1 MKYIEKHFDTNA
13 VINHEKKLVELQ
25 LDENSLLLPN
35 IHSGKTGGQLYKL
48 VREMDTLPALKK
60 QMYTEQGGVCCYCG
74 MNLDYPFDP
83 QYRLEHVFP
92 KDTHRELVG
101 EYKNLLLSC
110 RATRAEMRL
119 REQATTKNER
129 KRFMHCDEAKGAQE
143 ITYSPLDKACE
154 SVFWYDLKGSIHH
167 RNDKAERDINILGLA
182 GDYLT
187 SRRQAVIESLL
198 MNEDVLNDNDLIAFR
213 EGLEKPNKEGR
224 YAEFYF
230 VLIDAINQLL
240 P

>member
-35 IHSGKTGGQLYKL
+35 IHSGKTGGQLYEL
-48 VREMDTLPALKK
+48 VRDMDTLPALKK

-110 RATRAEMRL
+110 RATREEMKL
-119 REQATTKNER
+119 RENER
-129 KRFMHCDEAKGAQE
+129 KRFIHCDEAKGAQE

-154 SVFWYDLKGSIHH
+154 NVFWYDLKGSIHH

-187 SRRQAVIESLL
+187 SRRQAVIETLL

-213 EGLEKPNKEGR
+213 EGLKKPNKEGR